1 MNAQIKE
8 AQKKIEDY
16 KQLPYLIST
25 VNEILEV
32 EKEDPEEND
41 LAVVIKTSNRQ
52 TVYLP
57 IAGLVNPRDLRPNDI
72 VGVNKDSF
80 LILDILPREYDTRIK
95 AMELEERPDVQY
107 SQIGGLDRQ
116 IEEL

>member
-1 MNAQIKE
+1 MKNQENQVREEIEDTNRTIKE
-8 AQKKIEDY
+8 SEKKIEDF

-32 EKEDPEEND
+32 EKDDPEEND

-57 IAGLVNPRDLRPNDI
+57 IAGLVNPKDL
-72 VGVNKDSF
+72 
-80 LILDILPREYDTRIK
+80 
-95 AMELEERPDVQY
+95 
-107 SQIGGLDRQ
+107 
-116 IEEL
+116 